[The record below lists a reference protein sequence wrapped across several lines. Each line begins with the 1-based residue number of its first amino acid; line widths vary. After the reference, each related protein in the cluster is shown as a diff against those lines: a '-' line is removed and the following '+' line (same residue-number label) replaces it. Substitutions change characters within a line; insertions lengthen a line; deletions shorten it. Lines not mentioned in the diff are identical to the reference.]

1 MHSRATSN
9 SATRHALDTLKTTD
23 KVGLSPRT
31 SAGKGQASIRKV
43 RAVEEKEH
51 EPDEQPSDD
60 SRSSVP
66 LTSSSSH
73 FLSSVSS
80 AGSQIPIGGGA
91 VRPADAPS
99 PELPAGKSKLALGSI
114 MHKSPR
120 SPLSPATTLS
130 ETSSPSYNRSPPS
143 APSFRLTSIDIPPRD
158 SSRVAGPNGVA
169 SLSQSSPLSVAPG
182 RSVLQARQGP
192 MDDAMGDGSV
202 VLASSA
208 GPETQVSGGW
218 DSTVGKAGLGKT
230 GRVINRL
237 VSDNEALKRDIQIE
251 RLRAEESRQ
260 AARLVEDKM
269 ERLVS
274 EFEGRL
280 VEANV
285 TKTLLARKER
295 QVESLQA
302 AVAVE
307 RRRALDAQERERVWK
322 EEMDKLRSDT
332 KMQLDEAG
340 MHVAL
345 VEGRYNTI
353 SFHWR
358 QQGDEVQQAI
368 GAMGQQVA
376 ELGDERRLDDER
388 ISTLRELCDQQ
399 DGNIRELTR
408 QRDAMA
414 EQFESYR
421 REQEQALQAIKA
433 TASDREAEQETI
445 LAEAREMLDKLK
457 WALSVKEKVP
467 WAE

>member
-1 MHSRATSN
+1 
-9 SATRHALDTLKTTD
+9 
-23 KVGLSPRT
+23 
-31 SAGKGQASIRKV
+31 
-43 RAVEEKEH
+43 
-51 EPDEQPSDD
+51 
-60 SRSSVP
+60 
-66 LTSSSSH
+66 
-73 FLSSVSS
+73 
-80 AGSQIPIGGGA
+80 
-91 VRPADAPS
+91 
-99 PELPAGKSKLALGSI
+99 
-114 MHKSPR
+114 
-120 SPLSPATTLS
+120 
-130 ETSSPSYNRSPPS
+130 
-143 APSFRLTSIDIPPRD
+143 
-158 SSRVAGPNGVA
+158 
-169 SLSQSSPLSVAPG
+169 
-182 RSVLQARQGP
+182 